1 MVSRAAQS
9 TFVDQ
14 VTHALL
20 HQSLAQAVQH
30 QAADFLRLSLSA
42 TDCDWRVRQV
52 DPCPTEGL
60 FHRTRAAGEERQN
73 ATPSSFVT
81 FAATAPS
88 TVSTAAVVLPPK
100 RLLLLCC
107 HLCPRALQLRPGGP
121 KAWAALYRVSLAPAA
136 AAPLPSLQATS
147 STACPFSQTKRPLQV
162 VAASFGRRRLL
173 PPAGLYRR
181 WPPSAATAG
190 HYR

>member
-73 ATPSSFVT
+73 ATS
-81 FAATAPS
+81 
-88 TVSTAAVVLPPK
+88 
-100 RLLLLCC
+100 
-107 HLCPRALQLRPGGP
+107 
-121 KAWAALYRVSLAPAA
+121 APARCSCG
-136 AAPLPSLQATS
+136 PEVLKHGRP
-147 STACPFSQTKRPLQV
+147 STACR
-162 VAASFGRRRLL
+162 
-173 PPAGLYRR
+173 
-181 WPPSAATAG
+181 
-190 HYR
+190 